1 MAENGVVQMRD
12 RRGQTRMLAARK
24 AGFTLVEMLVV
35 LAIIGLIVGIAAP
48 RVFNQL
54 AGAKVRTAKVQIE
67 SLKSALDLFF
77 LDVGRY
83 PTTSEGLAVLMVRPS
98 NAAAWNGPYVKSTTV
113 PRDPWNQDYL
123 YRSPGQDGRAYEI
136 VSLGP
141 DGHGGIGDSAGVG
154 PSASAA
160 GAGDVKS
167 W

>member
-1 MAENGVVQMRD
+1 MSQPLPVVLRL
-12 RRGQTRMLAARK
+12 RERHAIAPRHRRK

-54 AGAKVRTAKVQIE
+54 AGAKVRAAKVQIE

-83 PTTSEGLAVLMVRPS
+83 PSANEGLGALVMRPS
-98 NAAAWNGPYVKSTTV
+98 NSPVWNGPYIKSVAV
-113 PRDPWNQDYL
+113 PRDPWNHDYV
-123 YRSPGQDGRAYEI
+123 YQSPGKDGRAFDI
-136 VSLGP
+136 VSLGA
-141 DGHGGIGDSAGVG
+141 DGRDGGSDSA
-154 PSASAA
+154 A
-160 GAGDVKS
+160 DVTS

>member
-1 MAENGVVQMRD
+1 MPKYSLSITWLRK
-12 RRGQTRMLAARK
+12 RRYDEICHTGRQ

-77 LDVGRY
+77 LDTGRY
-83 PTTSEGLAVLMVRPS
+83 PTTNEGLAVLIVRPS
-98 NAAAWNGPYVKSTTV
+98 NTSNWNGPYVKSSAV
-113 PRDPWNQDYL
+113 PHDPWNRDYV
-123 YRSPGQDGRAYEI
+123 YQSPGRDGRSYEI
-136 VSLGP
+136 VSLGA
-141 DGHGGIGDSAGVG
+141 DGRDGGSDG
-154 PSASAA
+154 AA
-160 GAGDVKS
+160 DITS

>member
-1 MAENGVVQMRD
+1 MSRLSMATTIRD
-12 RRGQTRMLAARK
+12 RHRLGQRDGRK

-54 AGAKVRTAKVQIE
+54 AGAKVRAAKVQIE

-83 PTTSEGLAVLMVRPS
+83 PTVSEGLGALIARPS
-98 NAAAWNGPYVKSTTV
+98 NSAIWNGPYIKSAAV
-113 PRDPWNQDYL
+113 PHDPWNHEYI
-123 YRSPGQDGRAYEI
+123 YHSPGRDGRPYDI
-136 VSLGP
+136 VSLGA
-141 DGHGGIGDSAGVG
+141 DGRDGGADN
-154 PSASAA
+154 AA
-160 GAGDVKS
+160 DVTS

>member
-1 MAENGVVQMRD
+1 MSEAAWVQMRD
-12 RRGQTRMLAARK
+12 RRGSTRTIAARK

-83 PTTSEGLAVLMVRPS
+83 PTTSEGLGVLMVRPS
-98 NAAAWNGPYVKSTTV
+98 NAGAWNGPYVKSTTV
-113 PRDPWNQDYL
+113 PRDPWNQEYV
-123 YRSPGQDGRAYEI
+123 YHSPGQDGRPYEI
-136 VSLGP
+136 VSLGA
-141 DGHGGIGDSAGVG
+141 DGHGDSG
-154 PSASAA
+154 
-160 GAGDVKS
+160 GDVKS